1 MDLLSPAGL
10 LFGLLA
16 IPLVALYLLKMRRP
30 EVSFSSLYLW
40 ERAVRDLQAN
50 APWQKLRRNLLFL
63 LQLLALLSLTLAL
76 ARPARLTPGLTG
88 QNTVVLLDA
97 SASMQA
103 DDVQPSRFA
112 AAVETVHQI
121 IETLPDGG
129 RMTIIQAG
137 ARPIPLASGTGR
149 ETLHAALERAAPE
162 NGVADWQAALAL
174 AAGAVSPT
182 ANTVLLVVSDGG
194 LPLSGL
200 PPFPGEVRYI
210 PIGEQSAN
218 LAIAAFTAQA
228 AGGEVEL
235 FARIHNYG
243 EQPVRALL
251 AFYTQETLL
260 HAETVSLAAGEDRG
274 VTYGGL
280 PDLPAAYRAV
290 LRPTDEGQADYLSL
304 DDTAFA
310 VYQPRPERRILLVT
324 SGNIFLENILAA
336 LPGVRAYRA
345 DLQAGRPPEL
355 SPEDRF
361 DVYVYDGLLPDTL
374 PPEGNFLFID
384 PPDNPYFA
392 VGAPYTPTLPVT
404 LAEHPLTAGLDWDAV
419 YVGRARRIQPPPW
432 SIPLVWTEDGALVF
446 AGEREGRRLGVL
458 AFRLQDSNL
467 PLTVAYPVLFTRLLE
482 YLAPGLPFEA
492 GSSLLPGESL
502 RIRPGV
508 DAQQVVVAD
517 PAGQTH
523 TFFPQSESLL
533 FTETTSPGVYAVSIY
548 TDPQQNAPE
557 RVAYFTVNPFAPQES
572 SIRTADDI
580 AIPALTTER
589 ETPRGQREMWP
600 WFAGA
605 AWLLLLVEW
614 MVAYAPRQRKTANP
628 AR

>member
-1 MDLLSPAGL
+1 MTLLNPSGL

-30 EVSFSSLYLW
+30 EMPFSSLYLW
-40 ERAVRDLQAN
+40 ERAVRDMQAN
-50 APWQKLRRNLLFL
+50 APWQKLRRNLLLL
-63 LQLLALLSLTLAL
+63 LQLLALVSLTLAL

-103 DDVQPSRFA
+103 DDVQPSRFT
-112 AAVETVHQI
+112 AAVEAVHQA
-121 IETLPDGG
+121 IETLPDGA

-137 ARPIPLASGTGR
+137 ARPLPLVSSTER
-149 ETLHAALERAAPE
+149 EALHAALEDAAPE
-162 NGVADWQAALAL
+162 NGPADWQAALAL
-174 AAGAVSPT
+174 AAGAASESRE
-182 ANTVLLVVSDGG
+182 TVLLIVSDGG
-194 LPLSGL
+194 LPPSGL
-200 PPFPGEVRYI
+200 PPFPGEVRYL
-210 PIGEQSAN
+210 PVGERDDN
-218 LAIAAFTAQA
+218 LAIAAFTAQVSR
-228 AGGEVEL
+228 GEVEL
-235 FARIHNYG
+235 FARIHNYSARPA
-243 EQPVRALL
+243 QALL
-251 AFYTQETLL
+251 AFYVQDTLL
-260 HAETVSLAAGEDRG
+260 HAETVSLPAGEDRG

-290 LRPTDEGQADYLSL
+290 LRPSDESQADYLTL

-310 VYQPRPERRILLVT
+310 VYQPRPERRVLLVT
-324 SGNIFLENILAA
+324 PGNIFLENILAA
-336 LPGVRAYRA
+336 LPSVHAYRA

-355 SPEDRF
+355 SPEDHF

-374 PPEGNFLFID
+374 PPEGNFLFIN

-419 YVGRARRIQPPPW
+419 HVGRARRIQPPPW

-458 AFRLQDSNL
+458 AFRLQDSDL
-467 PLTVAYPVLFTRLLE
+467 PLTVAFPVLFTRLME

-508 DAQQVVVAD
+508 DAQQVVVTD
-517 PAGQTH
+517 PAGEVH
-523 TFFPQSESLL
+523 SLFPQNESLL
-533 FTETTSPGVYAVSIY
+533 FTDTTRSGVYAVSIY
-548 TDPQQNAPE
+548 TDPQQRAPA
-557 RVAYFTVNPFAPQES
+557 RVAYFTVNSFVPQES
-572 SIRTADDI
+572 SIQPADDI
-580 AIPALTTER
+580 AIPALTEER
-589 ETPRGQREMWP
+589 ETPRGQRETWP
-600 WFAGA
+600 WFAAA

-614 MVAYAPRQRKTANP
+614 VVAHAPRQHKAVSP
-628 AR
+628 A